1 MSQWSFVIA
10 AYAVTLLGVAGLL
23 AWAFLSMRNA
33 EAAAEQLK
41 RER

>member
-1 MSQWSFVIA
+1 MNHWSFVAA
-10 AYAVTLLGVAGLL
+10 AYAVTLIATIALL
-23 AWAFLSMRNA
+23 LWSYRSMRRA